1 MKTGKIFN
9 RSYIIRVRKNKTRYG
24 LSSGECFYNLQFY
37 KVGFYLEK
45 TMKPKEIGF
54 NNIKDLYKSKKVL
67 DHVEIVN
74 G

>member
-24 LSSGECFYNLQFY
+24 LSSGECFYNVQFY
-37 KVGFYLEK
+37 KMGFYLEK
-45 TMKPKEIGF
+45 TMKSKEIGF
-54 NNIKDLYKSKKVL
+54 NNIKDLYRSKKVL